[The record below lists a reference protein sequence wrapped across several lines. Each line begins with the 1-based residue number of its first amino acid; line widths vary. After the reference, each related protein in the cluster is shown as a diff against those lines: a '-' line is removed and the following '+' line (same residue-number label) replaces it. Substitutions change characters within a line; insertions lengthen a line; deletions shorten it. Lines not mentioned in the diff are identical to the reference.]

1 MIPTWHGHLSDTG
14 FLVLDSDERDARR
27 AYLWSL
33 AGDRIEVTYRKA
45 RSQRTLEQNAYWHAV
60 PFPMLAAHFQCSM
73 DAVKLLV
80 LGECFGWMSIESSP
94 YRIWEMPYIAHTAN
108 LTAAQGGY
116 LTDWM
121 IKFGLDRGVTIPP
134 PTKDHD
140 AG

>member
-1 MIPTWHGHLSDTG
+1 MIPIWHGHMDG
-14 FLVLDSDERDARR
+14 PPRCALVLDRDEREARHV
-27 AYLWSL
+27 YFESL
-33 AGDRIEVTYRKA
+33 AGERVEVTVRKA
-45 RSQRTLEQNAYWHAV
+45 RSQRNLAQNAYWHAV
-60 PFPMLAAHFQCSM
+60 PFPLLAAHFKCSI
-73 DAVKLLV
+73 DAVKLIV
-80 LGECFGWMSIESSP
+80 LGECFGWYTCE
-94 YRIWEMPYIAHTAN
+94 RRWEMPYIAHTAN